1 MDSGAER
8 KRRLAL
14 LGGAVALAALVVV
27 VAIFISQGG
36 DDGDTAQP
44 AGGAGGSGDGESAKV
59 SDISKGIPQ
68 HGVTL
73 GDPEAPATLIE
84 FADLQC
90 PFCAQFATQALPT
103 VIDEYVRDGRLK
115 LQLRLLAFLG
125 PDSERGAE
133 VAAAAT
139 LQDRLWPFSELFFE
153 NQGPENSGYATDRF
167 LRGLARETPGL
178 DVARVSEDID
188 SPPANRLVRQA
199 ARQAE
204 ELGVDGTPSFF
215 LVRGGEAPRSLE
227 LSSLDADSFTLAL
240 DEALGGG

>member
-1 MDSGAER
+1 VDSGGER
-8 KRRLAL
+8 KRRLVL

-27 VAIFISQGG
+27 VAILISQGG

-44 AGGAGGSGDGESAKV
+44 AGAGGSGDGESAEV
-59 SDISKGIPQ
+59 SDISEGIPQ
-68 HGVTL
+68 RGVTL

-215 LVRGGEAPRSLE
+215 LVRGGEAPRPLE